1 MSDDILMGSERG
13 HVGRDGCDTGG
24 GARGNRPPLQRSG
37 TMVANPGPD
46 LERPLSAEPEVDNLL
61 DLQVTMHDHFTSQK
75 LVAPAAEQHFLHGK
89 RVMVA
94 DPSASRRQAAD
105 VLFQRCGLREMA
117 IVETGLQCLKSLT
130 VSRRNFDSSP
140 LAVDPAFRMPVA
152 CANFD
157 FIFLAWDIDD
167 PPCASVLESLLAF
180 GTPVDGDMNARVQMP
195 TVFVMSDLD
204 EEALPSVA
212 VGLVAKAGGTRPKW
226 LNEATFFPLVRLPLQ
241 REAVEQVMA
250 SHDYV
255 AQRLRAPISKDL
267 LQLPDEVAGAVRA
280 TMADSDSGMIADH
293 LYSLRRKLRASSARP
308 TRITNSIR
316 EIQVAV
322 EAADEAEEVFLEVE
336 PAEGGSQQVMMM
348 ADDGD
353 GDAPPR
359 PLPYRMQG
367 SRKLYTAK
375 ALLRRKRIRLNSKV
389 IHGIRLFW
397 LAVDGLKDRPEGGV
411 SPHTA
416 HSYPHPAHGHNSHSA
431 GSSIGRDEFITFNI
445 KVQKALSPDFQL
457 HEAVLIAEADWDR
470 DMSLQRPGPNGTKD
484 VHPDIRKRRMC
495 VRAFVRLCV
504 CAASLTLHM
513 HSRVALCV
521 WRRAERW
528 VVIATCPLLSTF
540 GMDVSVAVSYARMSI
555 KLRFFYSVF
564 PVVLRMPLG
573 PTRVRG
579 AHVHSCARAGTTTT
593 SSSPCS
599 RWPTFGAPALR

>member
-1 MSDDILMGSERG
+1 MSDDMLMGSERG
-13 HVGRDGCDTGG
+13 HLGRDSSSS
-24 GARGNRPPLQRSG
+24 RPAPQRSA
-37 TMVANPGPD
+37 TMAANPGPD
-46 LERPLSAEPEVDNLL
+46 LERPLSAEPDVDNLL

-75 LVAPAAEQHFLHGK
+75 LLAPASEQHFLHGK

-94 DPSASRRQAAD
+94 DPDASRRQAAE
-105 VLFQRCGLREMA
+105 VLLQRCGLREVA
-117 IVETGLQCLKSLT
+117 VVETGMQCLKSLT
-130 VSRRNFDSSP
+130 VSRRNFESSP
-140 LAVDPAFRMPVA
+140 LAVDPAFRQPIA

-157 FIFLAWDIDD
+157 FIFLAWDIED
-167 PPCASVLESLLAF
+167 PPCASVLESLMAF

-195 TVFVMSDLD
+195 TVFVMSNLD
-204 EEALPSVA
+204 EEALPSVTA
-212 VGLVAKAGGTRPKW
+212 GLMAEAGGTRPKW
-226 LNEATFFPLVRLPLQ
+226 LNEATHFPLVRLPLQ
-241 REAVEQVMA
+241 REGLEQLIA
-250 SHDYV
+250 AHDYV
-255 AQRLRAPISKDL
+255 AQRVRAPIPKDL

-336 PAEGGSQQVMMM
+336 PAERDHDNGRRPVMTV
-348 ADDGD
+348 DDGD

-375 ALLRRKRIRLNSKV
+375 ALLRRKRIRVNSKV

-416 HSYPHPAHGHNSHSA
+416 HSYPHPHAHPQHHHSA
-431 GSSIGRDEFITFNI
+431 GSTIGRDEFIVFNI

-495 VRAFVRLCV
+495 VRACVR
-504 CAASLTLHM
+504 AACGIRSTN
-513 HSRVALCV
+513 SRVAPRSVFCV
-521 WRRAERW
+521 SPCCAERW
-528 VVIATCPLLSTF
+528 V
-540 GMDVSVAVSYARMSI
+540 SVAHSHVCC
-555 KLRFFYSVF
+555 
-564 PVVLRMPLG
+564 
-573 PTRVRG
+573 VR
-579 AHVHSCARAGTTTT
+579 S
-593 SSSPCS
+593 
-599 RWPTFGAPALR
+599 